1 MKKLN
6 LEIKINASQEKV
18 WDAIVNVSK
27 YRIWTAAFNE
37 GSFFEGG
44 WNKGDTIRFI
54 GLNEAGEKEG
64 MISEIAESIYPEFI
78 SIRHLGYIIM
88 GVEDTTSDAVK
99 KWAPSYENYT
109 LSKIG
114 DDLTEFKLSMDV
126 VDEWYDMFLEMWPKA
141 MAKLKEVAESNN

>member
-64 MISEIAESIYPEFI
+64 MISEIAESIYPVRRNRGVPI
-78 SIRHLGYIIM
+78 SLRL
-88 GVEDTTSDAVK
+88 
-99 KWAPSYENYT
+99 
-109 LSKIG
+109 
-114 DDLTEFKLSMDV
+114 DV
-126 VDEWYDMFLEMWPKA
+126 TFPF
-141 MAKLKEVAESNN
+141 

>member
-1 MKKLN
+1 
-6 LEIKINASQEKV
+6 
-18 WDAIVNVSK
+18 
-27 YRIWTAAFNE
+27 
-37 GSFFEGG
+37 
-44 WNKGDTIRFI
+44 
-54 GLNEAGEKEG
+54 

>member
-6 LEIKINASQEKV
+6 LEILISATQEQV
-18 WDAIVNVSK
+18 WDAIVNDTK
-27 YRIWTAAFNE
+27 YRKWTAVFSE

-64 MISEIAESIYPEFI
+64 MISEIAESNYPEFI
-78 SIRHLGYIIM
+78 SVRHLGYIIK

-109 LSKIG
+109 LVKI
-114 DDLTEFKLSMDV
+114 DENQTEFKLSMDV
-126 VDEWYDMFLEMWPKA
+126 IDEFYDMFLDQWPRA
-141 MAKLKEVAESNN
+141 MAKLKEIAESNS

>member
-6 LEIKINASQEKV
+6 LEIIINASPENV
-18 WDAIVNVSK
+18 WDAIVNDTK
-27 YRIWTAAFNE
+27 YRIWTAAFND

-64 MISEIAESIYPEFI
+64 MISEIAESNYPEFI
-78 SIRHLGYIIM
+78 SIRHLGYIIK

-109 LSKIG
+109 LVKI
-114 DDLTEFKLSMDV
+114 DDNQTEFKLNMDV
-126 VDEWYDMFLEMWPKA
+126 ADEWYDMFLDMWPNA
-141 MAKLKEVAESNN
+141 MAKLKEVVEVNS